1 MIVVFVVGAGGAGAA
16 GGDGGNRAS
25 SSARISGWSV
35 LIQVSQASFS
45 GVDGG
50 VGGGVVDVGEDGAV
64 GSSVSSG
71 CL

>member
-1 MIVVFVVGAGGAGAA
+1 MIVVFVVGAGGAA
-16 GGDGGNRAS
+16 GGDGGNHAS

-50 VGGGVVDVGEDGAV
+50 VGGGVVDVGEDDAS